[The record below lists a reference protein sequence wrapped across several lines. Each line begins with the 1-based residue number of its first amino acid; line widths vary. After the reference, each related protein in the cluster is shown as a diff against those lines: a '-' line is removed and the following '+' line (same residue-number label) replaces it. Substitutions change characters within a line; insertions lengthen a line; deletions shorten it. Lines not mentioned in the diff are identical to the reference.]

1 MAGSMAN
8 VKNGKELDPG
18 LVIKNRLYDE
28 KTDIEPIRPRSSL
41 VECCCNGNWVEFTQN
56 TTLHGLKYI
65 WLPGAFPT
73 RRMLWLVLT
82 VACVAIMSFQIID
95 RIIYYYDYPVTVNV
109 QVNYNKTLFF
119 PTITICNQNAF
130 RASKAA
136 QLKHYQLLT
145 DLYTG
150 RKTSSDCDY
159 GVRNFSHLTLR
170 ELFKNTTH
178 TKEDLIVSCT
188 WRGVAC
194 GSENFTEVVTD
205 HGVCYTFNTPDEGTR
220 DVLRVFSPGAENGL
234 SLTLNVEQYE
244 YMPGP
249 HDAAGVKILIHDHK
263 QFPKVQ
269 ELGIALPTGTHS
281 FVGMQLISVVN
292 LPRPYGECSSPDLSF
307 FPQYSLENCDVEC
320 FTKRMDAICGC
331 RLFYMPKGED
341 SPEYCTL
348 QEHHECYQKKIDYIR
363 ESVRDTCSCPVP
375 CSFHIFDP
383 TVSYATTSTF
393 VIDRFLSN
401 SNRSALKMK
410 YKNARDITHRLQ
422 SNRANLLK
430 SLTENL
436 DRKFRTLNHVIL
448 DELEVSIEEQEKHL
462 VNVSNNYLW
471 HWNKTNI
478 YFQYQNYILQKNL
491 VRARDAMNERTFSV
505 LGHGVQEFAFSVE
518 RQIAQLVDPQ
528 IDDPAVREVLFLMVK
543 NQLNARLD
551 IGKRTLQNYTQ
562 LIKGFLNSSSIF
574 NYRYQN
580 FSRKNS
586 NFILPR
592 ELLLQAF
599 TRSNHVRVRSLR
611 VERDIITMAT
621 WMKEYGR
628 IAEEAFYNKTVN
640 DTELYIA
647 NVKFLRASREF
658 LQSKSMFFNDFI
670 QWPVTQLD
678 LREQTFL
685 QMRSDFIQMRDTM
698 LGYFSSVSELIHGIE
713 SSLMADMEVGI
724 QMCKEYLAHGNVS
737 KVDVADLFTSEKI
750 QNGINNLKVFF
761 DTVRNRG
768 QNIYDGWDQIS
779 MASQQMWNFTLSQV
793 NLMRYWKYKKIGRY
807 LRNYTQVAAEIAQE
821 FADHRDMIDVRCRF
835 LNKDEEFLQSLGS
848 LVEHME
854 MFHASSH
861 VDSAFVR
868 DNFLKVNVFYRELS
882 YEKITQQVAYDIFAL
897 LCDVGGSMGLFIGAS
912 VMTIFEIL
920 DLLVY
925 HSVTGTE
932 MKQ

>member
-1 MAGSMAN
+1 MADRLAN
-8 VKNGKELDPG
+8 GKNGKELDAG
-18 LVIKNRLYDE
+18 LVIKNRLYDQ
-28 KTDIEPIRPRSSL
+28 KADIEPNRQKNSL
-41 VECCCNGNWVEFTQN
+41 TECCCNGNWVEFTQN

-65 WLPGAFPT
+65 WLPGAFRT
-73 RRMLWLVLT
+73 RRLLWLVLT
-82 VACVAIMSFQIID
+82 VTCVAIMSFQIID

-119 PTITICNQNAF
+119 PTLTLCNQNAF

-136 QLKHYQLLT
+136 QLQHYQLLT

-150 RKTSSDCDY
+150 RRSCSDCDY
-159 GVRNFSHLTLR
+159 VVTNSSHMTLR
-170 ELFKNTTH
+170 DLFTNTTH
-178 TKEDLIVSCT
+178 TKDDLIVSCT
-188 WRGVAC
+188 WRGEVC

-205 HGVCYTFNTPDEGTR
+205 HGVCYTFNLPDHDTR
-220 DVLRVFSPGAENGL
+220 DVHRVFSPGAENGL

-249 HDAAGVKILIHDHK
+249 HDAAGVKILIHDHR

-292 LPRPYGECSSPDLSF
+292 LPKPYGECSSPDLSL
-307 FPQYSLENCDVEC
+307 FPQYSLENCEVEC
-320 FTKRMDAICGC
+320 LTKQLDAVCGC
-331 RLFYMPKGED
+331 RLFYMPRGED
-341 SPEYCTL
+341 SPESCTL
-348 QEHHECYQKKIDYIR
+348 QEHHDCYLKKLDYIR
-363 ESVRDTCSCPVP
+363 QSVRDTCSCPVP
-375 CSFHIFDP
+375 CAFQIFDP

-422 SNRANLLK
+422 KNRADLLK

-436 DRKFRTLNHVIL
+436 DRKFQTLNQVIL
-448 DELEVSIEEQEKHL
+448 DELQVSVEEQEKHL
-462 VNVSNNYLW
+462 VNVSSDYLW
-471 HWNKTNI
+471 NWNKTEL
-478 YFQYQNYILQKNL
+478 YFNYQDYILQKNL

-505 LGHGVQEFAFSVE
+505 LGHGVQEFTFGVE
-518 RQIAQLVDPQ
+518 KLISQLVDPQ
-528 IDDPAVREVLFLMVK
+528 IDDPAVREVLFLMAK
-543 NQLNARLD
+543 NKLNARLD

-562 LIKGFLNSSSIF
+562 LIKGFLNTSSIF
-574 NYRYQN
+574 NYRFKN

-586 NFILPR
+586 NLILPR

-621 WMKEYGR
+621 WMKEYGK
-628 IAEEAFYNKTVN
+628 IADKAFYNKTVN
-640 DTELYIA
+640 STEIYIT

-670 QWPVTQLD
+670 QWPVTQLE
-678 LREQTFL
+678 LRKQTFL
-685 QMRSDFIQMRDTM
+685 QMRTDFIRLGDTM
-698 LGYFSSVSELIHGIE
+698 FGYFSSVSELIHGIE
-713 SSLMADMEVGI
+713 RSLMADMKVGI
-724 QMCKEYLAHGNVS
+724 QMCKDYLAYGNVS
-737 KVDVADLFTSEKI
+737 KVDVAEHFRSEKI

-768 QNIYDGWDQIS
+768 QNVYDGWDQLS

-793 NLMRYWKYKKIGRY
+793 NLMRYWKFKNIRRY
-807 LRNYTQVAAEIAQE
+807 LRNYTEVAAEIAQE
-821 FADHRDMIDVRCRF
+821 FARHRDMIDVRSRF
-835 LNKDEEFLQSLGS
+835 LNKDEEFLQSFKS
-848 LVEHME
+848 LAEHME
-854 MFHASSH
+854 MFHSSSH

-897 LCDVGGSMGLFIGAS
+897 LCDIGGSMGLFIGAS
-912 VMTIFEIL
+912 VMTIFEIM
-920 DLLVY
+920 DLLMY
-925 HSVTGTE
+925 HSVTATE
-932 MKQ
+932 IKK